1 MVIVI
6 LRGLSINNL
15 LGFRGL
21 IHLDLVSLSLLILT
35 FWLTAL
41 MVSSQFLARYKNG
54 LILIFLF
61 LSLRL
66 VFSFLATNIL
76 IFYFFFEWSLL
87 PIFLI
92 IIGWGYQIER
102 LKARLFMLFY
112 TLFASLPLLVIIL
125 IFGEWGGSVFMGYL
139 SLINK
144 FLNVGGGY
152 ILIIIMAFLVKFP
165 LFFVHQW
172 LPKAHVEAPVGGS
185 IILAGVLL
193 KLGGYGIIRMAYLY
207 GMSPLLNKLMLFSL
221 LGGGLLGVVCL
232 CHRDMKVIIAYSSVV
247 HIALIII
254 GTISLI
260 SWGVCGAIVVIIAH
274 GVCSSGIFSC
284 ANMMYERS
292 HSRRLIRNKG
302 ALNIFPSLRLIWF
315 FLCMANF
322 GGPFTL
328 NLLGEILL
336 IINLGRLNMGLL
348 LRILLISFFSAAY
361 RLVLYASTQQG
372 KILVGTLSLNNMNSR
387 ELLVLASHI
396 WPVLVVPVSC
406 TLL

>member
-1 MVIVI
+1 LLIFAPVLVQLLTLTGMVIVI

-21 IHLDLVSLSLLILT
+21 MHLDLVSLSLLILT

-61 LSLRL
+61 LSLSL

-112 TLFASLPLLVIIL
+112 TLFGSLPLLVIIL

-165 LFFVHQW
+165 LFFVHQ
-172 LPKAHVEAPVGGS
+172 
-185 IILAGVLL
+185 
-193 KLGGYGIIRMAYLY
+193 
-207 GMSPLLNKLMLFSL
+207 
-221 LGGGLLGVVCL
+221 
-232 CHRDMKVIIAYSSVV
+232 
-247 HIALIII
+247 
-254 GTISLI
+254 
-260 SWGVCGAIVVIIAH
+260 
-274 GVCSSGIFSC
+274 
-284 ANMMYERS
+284 
-292 HSRRLIRNKG
+292 
-302 ALNIFPSLRLIWF
+302 
-315 FLCMANF
+315 
-322 GGPFTL
+322 
-328 NLLGEILL
+328 
-336 IINLGRLNMGLL
+336 
-348 LRILLISFFSAAY
+348 
-361 RLVLYASTQQG
+361 
-372 KILVGTLSLNNMNSR
+372 
-387 ELLVLASHI
+387 
-396 WPVLVVPVSC
+396 
-406 TLL
+406 

>member
-1 MVIVI
+1 LLIFAPVLVQLLTLGGMVIVI

-21 IHLDLVSLSLLILT
+21 MHLDLVSLSLLILT

-61 LSLRL
+61 LSLSL

-112 TLFASLPLLVIIL
+112 TLFGSLPLLVIIL

-165 LFFVHQW
+165 LFFVHQ
-172 LPKAHVEAPVGGS
+172 
-185 IILAGVLL
+185 
-193 KLGGYGIIRMAYLY
+193 
-207 GMSPLLNKLMLFSL
+207 
-221 LGGGLLGVVCL
+221 
-232 CHRDMKVIIAYSSVV
+232 
-247 HIALIII
+247 
-254 GTISLI
+254 
-260 SWGVCGAIVVIIAH
+260 
-274 GVCSSGIFSC
+274 
-284 ANMMYERS
+284 
-292 HSRRLIRNKG
+292 
-302 ALNIFPSLRLIWF
+302 
-315 FLCMANF
+315 
-322 GGPFTL
+322 
-328 NLLGEILL
+328 
-336 IINLGRLNMGLL
+336 
-348 LRILLISFFSAAY
+348 
-361 RLVLYASTQQG
+361 
-372 KILVGTLSLNNMNSR
+372 
-387 ELLVLASHI
+387 
-396 WPVLVVPVSC
+396 
-406 TLL
+406 

>member
-1 MVIVI
+1 M
-6 LRGLSINNL
+6 
-15 LGFRGL
+15 
-21 IHLDLVSLSLLILT
+21 
-35 FWLTAL
+35 
-41 MVSSQFLARYKNG
+41 
-54 LILIFLF
+54 
-61 LSLRL
+61 
-66 VFSFLATNIL
+66 
-76 IFYFFFEWSLL
+76 
-87 PIFLI
+87 
-92 IIGWGYQIER
+92 
-102 LKARLFMLFY
+102 
-112 TLFASLPLLVIIL
+112 
-125 IFGEWGGSVFMGYL
+125 
-139 SLINK
+139 
-144 FLNVGGGY
+144 
-152 ILIIIMAFLVKFP
+152 
-165 LFFVHQW
+165 
-172 LPKAHVEAPVGGS
+172 GGS

-247 HIALIII
+247 HMALIII

-260 SWGVCGAIVVIIAH
+260 SWGVCGAIVVIVAH

-284 ANMMYERS
+284 ANIMYERS

-372 KILVGTLSLNNMNSR
+372 KILVGTLRLNNMNSR
-387 ELLVLASHI
+387 ELLVLVSHI